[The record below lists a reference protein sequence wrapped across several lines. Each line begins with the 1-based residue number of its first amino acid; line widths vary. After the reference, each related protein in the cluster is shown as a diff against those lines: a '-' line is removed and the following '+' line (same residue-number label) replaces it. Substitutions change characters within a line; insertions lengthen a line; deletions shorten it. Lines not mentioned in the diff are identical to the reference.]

1 MNELQKLMKL
11 IDMIEKGKGLALS
24 SVLEE
29 TQKVKDENSKIIENI
44 DEIVGYIKALNE
56 KVDSIPLNEEIG
68 KLADKLNKEI
78 SKLAENTEKTQNDK
92 MSRAEK
98 TLLGKID
105 KLAKELRD
113 EMALIQPD
121 VYFEE
126 TKELIEKEIDPK
138 DLAPKL
144 EPEIDIQKLKNY
156 KEFDE
161 AGITKGVL
169 DKALTIL
176 DQRTSF
182 LINKINNL
190 NTSGGSSTFLDLTDT
205 PSSFSGEALK
215 VLQVNAGETAL
226 EFVALAGGGDALTA
240 NPLSQFAA
248 TTSAQLAGVISDET
262 GSGALVFANSPTLTT
277 PSIARIETVSQLT
290 EIGGDNA
297 GNIQMNLTNDN
308 TGGSTTTT
316 FMMKQGGSNRFQIQY
331 ARTNLDTFLDTF
343 SASSDLVFRPN
354 STEVMRL
361 TPTDV
366 NLTQETAS
374 TILSLDA
381 SKNITSLS
389 TSTYPSLTE
398 LSYVKGVTSAIQ
410 TQLNTK
416 LESGDNI
423 SELTNDSGY
432 TTNTGT
438 VDTSGTP
445 VANDFARFTDANTI
459 EGRSYAEVRAD
470 LGLEIGTDVQA
481 YDADLAGIA
490 ALTINA
496 NDLIVGDGANS
507 FTTTTI
513 TTFGKSLIDDA
524 NASTAR
530 TTLGLAIGTDVQA
543 FDALLDDI
551 ADLTDPGA
559 DRILFWDDSDSIMQ
573 WLSVGSNL
581 KLTATTLD
589 VRDYYLLNTG
599 DVGTGVYDFGGA
611 TSFEIPNGAGGTTV
625 DAAGEVTVD
634 TTSGT
639 LNFHDGTAERVL
651 TPIQS
656 KSITIE
662 SPTNAEDISMFYTDE
677 AITITKIVAV
687 LVGSSTP
694 SVTWTLRHGTDRS
707 GTGAEAVTSGT
718 TTTSTTTGSVVTSF
732 NDATVVADSFLWLE
746 TTAQSGTVDSINI
759 TVFYRQD
766 A

>member
-1 MNELQKLMKL
+1 MKKEQDILKRLLVNEQFAPLSTNEIVELALIFINHVKEVKQLIADGKIKGDKGDSPKPDIDFLSKKTIQAILDKSVKDSEERNAKLLNMVIKDFEKNAKKRMAELKDGKDAEVTPELISQIAKKASELVEISEIKPDDIRKKLEQLTGTKRLSWKAIAGLEEQINQLENTIREVRNIKVKESKGDKTGGSLFRITSL
-11 IDMIEKGKGLALS
+11 IDVDVSGLTKNAQGKY
-24 SVLEE
+24 VLG
-29 TQKVKDENSKIIENI
+29 S
-44 DEIVGYIKALNE
+44 G
-56 KVDSIPLNEEIG
+56 
-68 KLADKLNKEI
+68 
-78 SKLAENTEKTQNDK
+78 
-92 MSRAEK
+92 
-98 TLLGKID
+98 
-105 KLAKELRD
+105 
-113 EMALIQPD
+113 
-121 VYFEE
+121 
-126 TKELIEKEIDPK
+126 
-138 DLAPKL
+138 
-144 EPEIDIQKLKNY
+144 
-156 KEFDE
+156 
-161 AGITKGVL
+161 
-169 DKALTIL
+169 
-176 DQRTSF
+176 
-182 LINKINNL
+182 
-190 NTSGGSSTFLDLTDT
+190 GGSSTFLDLTDT
-205 PSSFSGEALK
+205 PSSYSGQALK
-215 VLQVNAGETAL
+215 FARVNAGETAL
-226 EFVALAGGGDALTA
+226 EFATPSGSGNVSTTTIADNALVRGDGGTTDIQGSGITIDDSDNISGVGTLNSHTIPGGTGTFALTSDLSTYLENVVEDTTPQLGGDLDVNGNDIISAGSNDININPAIGRSLILNTSDFQIKNGPTISHRIFHNGPSYLGAGSGGIKRIGFGGVTSPQAKIHIAAGEATA
-240 NPLSQFAA
+240 NGAPLMF
-248 TTSAQLAGVISDET
+248 SAGT
-262 GSGALVFANSPTLTT
+262 NLTT
-277 PSIARIETVSQLT
+277 PQ
-290 EIGGDNA
+290 A
-297 GNIQMNLTNDN
+297 GAVEYDGT
-308 TGGSTTTT
+308 
-316 FMMKQGGSNRFQIQY
+316 
-331 ARTNLDTFLDTF
+331 
-343 SASSDLVFRPN
+343 DLFF
-354 STEVMRL
+354 
-361 TPTDV
+361 TDSGA
-366 NLTQETAS
+366 TRR
-374 TILSLDA
+374 TILH
-381 SKNITSLS
+381 N
-389 TSTYPSLTE
+389 
-398 LSYVKGVTSAIQ
+398 
-410 TQLNTK
+410 
-416 LESGDNI
+416 GD
-423 SELTNDSGY
+423 
-432 TTNTGT
+432 
-438 VDTSGTP
+438 
-445 VANDFARFTDANTI
+445 
-459 EGRSYAEVRAD
+459 
-470 LGLEIGTDVQA
+470 IGSSVQA
-481 YDADLAGIA
+481 WDADLAGIA

-581 KLTATTLD
+581 RLTATTLD
-589 VRDYYLLNTG
+589 VQDYYLLNTG